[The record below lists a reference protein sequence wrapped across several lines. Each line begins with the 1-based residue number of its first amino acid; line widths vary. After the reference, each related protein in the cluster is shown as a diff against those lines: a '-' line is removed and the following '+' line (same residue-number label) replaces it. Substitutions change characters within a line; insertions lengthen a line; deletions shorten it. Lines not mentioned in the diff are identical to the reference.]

1 MKKMTKTNREKLLKM
16 ANSITMDVPIQC
28 GDKEIV
34 IEFGAPYEAAEL
46 AALAQAIAEDV
57 MNTEYTPEKVDV
69 AVAYNIMKLSNLAS
83 DDENEM
89 SVTEMYQI
97 YSCFDIENKLME
109 NGAYRNMIYFLR
121 DNIEQRIDY
130 IMGYEKRYLE
140 SQLIQI
146 LEGIEGAL
154 SEIDLDKMDLIKKG

>member
-16 ANSITMDVPIQC
+16 ADGVAVSVPIQC

-34 IEFGAPYEAAEL
+34 IEFGAPYEVAEL

-57 MNTEYTPEKVDV
+57 MDIEYTPEKIDV
-69 AVAYNIMKLSNLAS
+69 AVAYNVMKLSNFAS
-83 DDENEM
+83 DDESEM
-89 SVTEMYQI
+89 SVTQMYQI

-146 LEGIEGAL
+146 FEGIESAL
-154 SEIDLDKMDLIKKG
+154 SDIDLDKLDLVKKG